1 VLRVTRPRTPS
12 SKTVNMLRRRDLLRI
27 LMFAAFARPAVA
39 RARATNVRRIGVL
52 SPGPTL
58 RAEQYQGVW
67 DPLRDL
73 GWREG
78 ENLLLERRWAEGDPE
93 RLELLARQLVRLRV
107 EIIVTIGTDA
117 TLAARRATSA
127 IPIIMLSAADPVGT
141 GLVANLNRPGGNV
154 TGISMVG
161 PELEAKRVALLR
173 EIVPTAQ
180 RIAILANP
188 TTAVSGY
195 SRSVSERV
203 LRPLGVQ
210 VIFVD
215 VKSADELEASVGL
228 AARQGAQ
235 ALIIRRDI
243 LFAINRERLMNA
255 ISRHRLPA
263 VVEDR
268 AMLDPGGL
276 LAYSVDEDDQL
287 KRFSAF
293 IDRVLRGANPA
304 DLPVEQP
311 TKFLLAVNLK
321 TAAALGLTIPVPL
334 LLRADEVLR

>member
-1 VLRVTRPRTPS
+1 
-12 SKTVNMLRRRDLLRI
+12 MLRRRDLLRI

-127 IPIIMLSAADPVGT
+127 IPIIMLSAADPVET

-161 PELEAKRVALLR
+161 PELEA
-173 EIVPTAQ
+173 
-180 RIAILANP
+180 
-188 TTAVSGY
+188 
-195 SRSVSERV
+195 
-203 LRPLGVQ
+203 
-210 VIFVD
+210 
-215 VKSADELEASVGL
+215 
-228 AARQGAQ
+228 
-235 ALIIRRDI
+235 
-243 LFAINRERLMNA
+243 
-255 ISRHRLPA
+255 
-263 VVEDR
+263 
-268 AMLDPGGL
+268 
-276 LAYSVDEDDQL
+276 
-287 KRFSAF
+287 
-293 IDRVLRGANPA
+293 
-304 DLPVEQP
+304 
-311 TKFLLAVNLK
+311 
-321 TAAALGLTIPVPL
+321 
-334 LLRADEVLR
+334 